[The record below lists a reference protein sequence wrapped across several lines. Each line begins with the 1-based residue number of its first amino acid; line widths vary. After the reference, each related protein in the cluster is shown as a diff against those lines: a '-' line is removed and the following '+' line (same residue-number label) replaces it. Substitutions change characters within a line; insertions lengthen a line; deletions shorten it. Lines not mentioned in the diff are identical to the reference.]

1 MTPLLNYTN
10 VWFTLVSPSS
20 MIKSVHLRFSVVLKK
35 THCEIFRYSFLVT
48 EHIKLQAAKVITIKY
63 VTSLRQNNKKPNDI
77 NLFIFNICKNMGYI
91 N

>member
-1 MTPLLNYTN
+1 MFGLHWYIAFVNDQICTFKVLC
-10 VWFTLVSPSS
+10 
-20 MIKSVHLRFSVVLKK
+20 RLKK
-35 THCEIFRYSFLVT
+35 THCEIFRYSLLVT